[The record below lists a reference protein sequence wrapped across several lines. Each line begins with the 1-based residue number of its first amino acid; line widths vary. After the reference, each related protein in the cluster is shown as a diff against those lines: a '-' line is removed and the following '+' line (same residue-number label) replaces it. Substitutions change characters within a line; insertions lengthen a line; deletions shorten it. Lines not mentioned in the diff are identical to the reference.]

1 MVSGN
6 VALYTRET
14 EKKKKN
20 KKKKKK
26 EKRKY
31 NKLMVSGTVA
41 LFT

>member
-14 EKKKKN
+14 EKKKKK